1 MKGRRQKFSRRYF
14 TGIEMLMTPVK
25 TTLLLAFLLSMFR
38 LSAQTPSGTISGRLK
53 DTTHKPLEGATLVLA
68 GSPGGKIIRTA
79 LSSDNGSYSFDRVPF
94 GTYQLTITLTGFAR
108 YTSEAFT
115 VNAERSSLV
124 GQDFIL
130 TPQSSQLQ
138 GVTVV
143 SQKPMVERRIDR
155 TVVNVDA
162 MISAA
167 GTTAM
172 ELLEKAP
179 GVSVDQNGAVS
190 LKGKNGVVIFVDD
203 KPTYLSGADL
213 ESYLRSLPSAS
224 IDQIEIMT
232 NPPAKYDAAGG
243 AGVINI
249 RTKRT
254 KLRGFNGTVIGSY
267 IQGRYAK
274 TNNNFNFNYRNNKFN
289 AFGTVTF
296 NTQNQ
301 FTDLNLNRHFK
312 KPDGT
317 PQSDFIQ
324 NTYIRPWARAY
335 TAKLGMDYYA
345 SEKTTVGIV
354 LTGVTRKAERNNDNV
369 SSLLNPA
376 QQLDSTIV
384 AHNTQQSFFHN
395 GGINLNLRH
404 QYRKGGPELTADLDY
419 ITYETGNDQSF
430 NNNTYLPNGTISY
443 VDQLRGNLPARIH
456 IWSGKMDY
464 SHPLSIG
471 WKIDAGL
478 KASHTETDNV
488 AEYFHTANGV
498 TAPDYDKTNHFI
510 YKETIEAV
518 YLNASRESKRWSF
531 QFGLRGEH
539 TISDGRQLGNVV
551 KPDSSFRRTYTSLFP
566 TAYISY
572 KLDSA
577 GSSVLSLN
585 YGRRIERPYY
595 QDLNPFISP
604 LDKFT
609 YYTGNPFLQPAF
621 IHNVEL
627 SYGYKNLFTLTANF
641 SRTVN
646 STNETIEIANGK
658 YYSRPG
664 NIGKVTNIGLS
675 LDGNLDITR
684 WMNLHL
690 YTEVTQI
697 HAVSNFYTGLLDT
710 KGTYWFVQPQLQF
723 KLGKGWNAQV
733 EGVYQTKLTNNQFVL
748 LPRGRMNAGF
758 SKKISNASTL
768 RVNVNDIFYTS
779 ITRGIINNLANT
791 EANWRNAGD
800 SRQVSVSLSY
810 RFGKAISDQRK
821 HNATGADTEKN
832 RVKD

>member
-1 MKGRRQKFSRRYF
+1 MKPIKYCILF
-14 TGIEMLMTPVK
+14 V
-25 TTLLLAFLLSMFR
+25 FLFAANAN
-38 LSAQTPSGTISGRLK
+38 AQTASVSGRVT
-53 DTTHKPLEGATLVLA
+53 DSANKPIEGATVVLLND
-68 GSPGGKIIRTA
+68 GKIMRTA
-79 LSSDNGSYSFDRVPF
+79 LSSDNGSFVFDRLRYGVYEMYITMTGYEKFTARKFEMTETYPSFVHDPF
-94 GTYQLTITLTGFAR
+94 KMVQQT
-108 YTSEAFT
+108 
-115 VNAERSSLV
+115 
-124 GQDFIL
+124 
-130 TPQSSQLQ
+130 SQLQ

-143 SQKPMVERRIDR
+143 SQKPMVERKIDR

-167 GTTAM
+167 GSTAM
-172 ELLEKAP
+172 EVLEKAP
-179 GVSVDQNGAVS
+179 GVSVDQNGTIS
-190 LKGKNGVVIFVDD
+190 LKGKNGVVIFIDD

-213 ESYLRSLPSAS
+213 ESYLRSLPAS
-224 IDQIEIMT
+224 TIDQIEVMT
-232 NPPAKYDAAGG
+232 NPPARYDAAGG

-254 KLRGFNGTVIGSY
+254 RIRGFNGTVIGSY
-267 IQGRYAK
+267 QQGRYAK
-274 TNNNFNFNYRNNKFN
+274 TNNNFNFNYRNNKLN
-289 AFGTVTF
+289 VFGTLTY

-312 KPDGT
+312 NPDGST
-317 PQSDFIQ
+317 KSDFIQ
-324 NTYIRPWARAY
+324 NTYIRPKANAY
-335 TAKLGMDYYA
+335 TAKIGADFYA
-345 SEKTTVGIV
+345 SEKTTIGVV
-354 LTGVTRKAERNNDNV
+354 LTGVTRNAERNNDNE
-369 SSLLNPA
+369 SQIRNPSG
-376 QQLDSTIV
+376 QLDSTIM
-384 AHNTQQSFFHN
+384 AHNTQESFFRN
-395 GGINLNLRH
+395 GGVNLN
-404 QYRKGGPELTADLDY
+404 YRRQFKKGGPELTADVDY
-419 ITYETGNDQSF
+419 ITYKTGNDQVF
-430 NNNTYLPNGTISY
+430 NNNTYLPNNTLTY
-443 VDQLRGNLPARIH
+443 VDKLTGNLPARIN
-456 IWSGKMDY
+456 IWSGKVDY
-464 SHPLSIG
+464 SHPLAIG
-471 WKIDAGL
+471 WKLDAGL
-478 KASHTETDNV
+478 KASHTETDNI
-488 AEYFHTANGV
+488 AEYYHTANGV

-510 YKETIEAV
+510 YNESIQAAYVNMSKEA
-518 YLNASRESKRWSF
+518 KRWSF
-531 QFGLRGEH
+531 QFGLRGES
-539 TISDGRQLGNVV
+539 TVSDGKQLGNAV

-577 GSSVLSLN
+577 GDYVLTLN

-627 SYGYKNLFTLTANF
+627 SYGFKSLFTLTANF

-646 STNETIEIANGK
+646 STNETIEIVNGT

-675 LDGNLDITR
+675 LDGNLDVTR

-710 KGTYWFVQPQLQF
+710 KGTFWFSQPQLSF

-748 LPRGRMNAGF
+748 LPRGRVNAGF
-758 SKKISNASTL
+758 SKKISAASTL

-810 RFGKAISDQRK
+810 RFGKAINDLRR
-821 HNATGADTEKN
+821 HNATGADSEKN